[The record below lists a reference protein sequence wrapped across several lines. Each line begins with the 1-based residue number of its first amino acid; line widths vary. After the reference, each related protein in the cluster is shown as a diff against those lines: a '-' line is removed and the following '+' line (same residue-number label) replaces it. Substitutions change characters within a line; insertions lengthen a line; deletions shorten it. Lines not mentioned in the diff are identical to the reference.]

1 MGFLRMQGKGQ
12 GKGMIK
18 PAKLADAIADHLETL
33 IREGVLRPGEKLL
46 PERDLALKL
55 DVSRPS
61 LRDALEK
68 LEERGLLVS
77 GRNGTHIAQFLAP
90 IAAPLAALLQSDPDA
105 PFHYLEFRTSIEAAA
120 AKLAAQRATDLDRQA
135 IRALAQ
141 RMRDAHGKD
150 DPSEEADVD
159 AQLHLAFYE
168 AAHNTV
174 MLHIMGAL
182 SEMLRN
188 DVFYNRDRLY
198 TRPGVRDLLLE
209 QHLAIVD
216 AVLAGDADAAH
227 AAAEAHVM
235 FTLHTLREIREDD
248 TRLEASLRRIGRGDL
263 IETAERA

>member
-1 MGFLRMQGKGQ
+1 MQ

-46 PERDLALKL
+46 PERELALKL

-68 LEERGLLVS
+68 LEERGLLIS

-105 PFHYLEFRTSIEAAA
+105 PFHYLEFRSAIEAAA
-120 AKLAAQRATDLDRQA
+120 AKLAAQRATDLDREA

-141 RMRDAHGKD
+141 RMKDAHRQD

-159 AQLHLAFYE
+159 AQLHLAIYE

-188 DVFYNRDRLY
+188 DVFYNRERLY
-198 TRPGVRDLLLE
+198 TRPGVRNLLLD
-209 QHLAIVD
+209 QHLAIAD
-216 AVLAGDADAAH
+216 AVVAGDAEGAR
-227 AAAEAHVM
+227 AAAEAHVV
-235 FTLHTLREIREDD
+235 FTLRTLREIREDD
-248 TRLEASLRRIGRGDL
+248 TRLEASLRRIGRTDL
-263 IETAERA
+263 IESTERA